1 MGEILYNAT
10 RAAEAMDE
18 AGLDALLA
26 LTAPNV
32 QYLTRFRRAGSGVAL
47 VRRADLTQ
55 PELYVSASNISF
67 VLEDPLDTLVVRPFG
82 RFYRN
87 FTQNGELSEREESL
101 KCMHEA
107 TREDKNSWDL
117 IAESLTEA
125 NLQNG
130 VVGVDGTVD
139 SSAKLQALLPN
150 ARVKSVPDLFRWLRM
165 IKSAEEIARLAE
177 AARVT
182 EHAIIT
188 SAQSAFLGAT
198 QRHLARVFSQTA
210 IKANCFIRQDNAS
223 IDGGSAFGNLNTPG
237 DVVVDGSI
245 IRYDVGVHYQGY
257 ASDIARCFSF
267 RTVRDKVRRYQDAL
281 VAGQERM
288 LECIRPGAIPAD
300 IFHEVVQTVRKEG
313 IPQFQRT
320 HVGHGIGIAGAGYE
334 PPLLA
339 PSDETPLQAGMVLCV
354 ETPYVEVGFGGLQ
367 VEDMLVVTEDGYQ
380 LLTHSE
386 RRIQVVP

>member
-1 MGEILYNAT
+1 MGQILYNPA
-10 RAAEAMDE
+10 RAAAAMDE

-26 LTAPNV
+26 VTAPNV
-32 QYLTRFRRAGSGVAL
+32 QYLTRFRRAGSGLAL
-47 VRRADLTQ
+47 VRRSELTQ

-82 RFYRN
+82 RFFRN
-87 FTQNGELSEREESL
+87 FTQNGELSEREEAL
-101 KCMHEA
+101 KRMHES
-107 TREDKNSWDL
+107 TCEDKSSWDL
-117 IAESLTEA
+117 IAASLSDSG
-125 NLQNG
+125 LQNG
-130 VVGVDGTVD
+130 VIGVDGTAD
-139 SSAKLQALLPN
+139 SAAKLQALLPN
-150 ARVKSVPDLFRWLRM
+150 ARIKSVPDLFRWLRM
-165 IKSAEEIARLAE
+165 IKSADEIARLAE

-210 IKANCFIRQDNAS
+210 IAANCFVRQDNAS

-245 IRYDVGVHYQGY
+245 IRYDVGVHYEGY

-288 LECIRPGAIPAD
+288 LECVRPGAIPAD
-300 IFHEVVQTVRKEG
+300 IFHEVVKTVRKEG
-313 IPQFQRT
+313 IPHFDRT

-339 PSDETPLQAGMVLCV
+339 PGDETPLQPGMVLCV
-354 ETPYVEVGFGGLQ
+354 ETPYTEVGFGGLQ
-367 VEDMLVVTEDGYQ
+367 VEDMLVVTDSGYR